1 MTVQELITKLN
12 AIEDKTQEVILEDSV
27 LCLAVGL
34 THIHEE
40 SEWQA
45 HSIDLCGAHII
56 GNDDD
61 DDDE

>member
-12 AIEDKTQEVILEDSV
+12 AIEDKTQEVILEDSI

-34 THIHEE
+34 THIREK
-40 SEWQA
+40 SEWQE
-45 HSIDLCGAHII
+45 HSIDLCGSHII

-61 DDDE
+61 DDE